1 MPQQAP
7 LFVFKQIV
15 NSCDKAYY
23 VNLHTGGLIAMR
35 YNYLSPTFVVV
46 IFIFFYHFALGAES
60 ILRQNNKMYS
70 CLRRND
76 KKNKNDKTRE
86 YKKEL

>member
-1 MPQQAP
+1 MPQQAL
-7 LFVFKQIV
+7 LFAFNQMP
-15 NSCDKAYY
+15 NSCDKTYY

-46 IFIFFYHFALGAES
+46 ILHFFYHFALGAES
-60 ILRQNNKMYS
+60 ILKQNNKMDS
-70 CLRRND
+70 CLRRDD
-76 KKNKNDKTRE
+76 KENKNGKTRE

>member
-1 MPQQAP
+1 MPQQAL
-7 LFVFKQIV
+7 LFAFNWIP

-23 VNLHTGGLIAMR
+23 VNLHTRGLIVMR

-46 IFIFFYHFALGAES
+46 IFIFFCHFALGAES
-60 ILRQNNKMYS
+60 ILKHNNKMDS

-76 KKNKNDKTRE
+76 KENKNGKTRE

>member
-1 MPQQAP
+1 MPRQAL

-23 VNLHTGGLIAMR
+23 VNLHKGGLIAMH

-46 IFIFFYHFALGAES
+46 ILHFFYHFALGAES
-60 ILRQNNKMYS
+60 ILKQNNKMDS
-70 CLRRND
+70 CLRRDD
-76 KKNKNDKTRE
+76 KENKNGKTRE